1 MLVFFVLVVALANF
15 AIGFGLAVHL
25 GHGPALADL
34 LQYIRPKPP
43 ARSAAKSAAAKAK
56 AH

>member
-1 MLVFFVLVVALANF
+1 MLVFLVFFIGLTNF

-25 GHGPALADL
+25 GHGPAWADL
-34 LQYIRPKPP
+34 QQYIRPKPVRRP
-43 ARSAAKSAAAKAK
+43 GAKSAAAKAK